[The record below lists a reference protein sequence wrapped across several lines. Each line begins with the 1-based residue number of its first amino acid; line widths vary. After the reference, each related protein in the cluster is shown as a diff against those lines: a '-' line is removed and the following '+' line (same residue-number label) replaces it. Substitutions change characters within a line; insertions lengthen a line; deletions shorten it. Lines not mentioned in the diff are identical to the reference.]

1 MIDRRS
7 LVMSGVAT
15 VLVPPSV
22 RAQRSGKVWRVVF
35 FSVAAGPN
43 PLADAFRRGLNE
55 LGYSEGRNLSIQ
67 YRWMAG
73 HESQYDDVARELA
86 ESEPD
91 VIVTA
96 GHPPAVAAKKA
107 TAQIPIVALAVVNPV
122 GGGLA
127 ASISHPGGNLT
138 GFSLEVTPETN
149 AKMLQLLH
157 EAAPKITRIGALWNS
172 ANPGS
177 RFYLDAVSHAAQSV
191 NLTLKAYDVR
201 RAEDIDVVFHSLRG
215 SVEGLIVFPEGL
227 LWTYRRNIVDAA
239 REAQLATI
247 FGYRDA
253 VEMGALMSYG
263 PDLVDLFKR
272 GAAYVDKIIKGAKP
286 AELPIQQPA
295 KFELVIN
302 VKTANALNIGV
313 PPTLLARADEVIE

>member
-7 LVMSGVAT
+7 LVASGIIT
-15 VLVPPSV
+15 VLASRSV
-22 RAQRSGKVWRVVF
+22 SAQRSKKVSRVVF

-43 PLADAFRRGLNE
+43 PLAESFTQGLKE
-55 LGYSEGRNLSIQ
+55 LGYSEGRDISIQ

-86 ESEPD
+86 QSEPD

-96 GHPPAVAAKKA
+96 GHPPAVAIKKA
-107 TAQIPIVALAVVNPV
+107 TTQIPIVALAVVNPV

-149 AKMLQLLH
+149 AKMLELLH
-157 EAAPKITRIGALWNS
+157 EAAPKLARIGALWNS
-172 ANPGS
+172 GNPGS
-177 RFYLDAVSHAAQSV
+177 RFYLDAVKQAAQSQK
-191 NLTLKAYDVR
+191 LTLNAYDVR
-201 RAEDIDVVFHSLRG
+201 RAEEIDTVFRSLRG
-215 SVEGLIVFPEGL
+215 NVEGLIVFPEGL
-227 LWTYRRNIVDAA
+227 LWTYRHNIVDAA

-253 VEMGALMSYG
+253 AEMGALMSYG

-272 GAAYVDKIIKGAKP
+272 GASYVDKIIKGVKP

-302 VKTANALNIGV
+302 VKTANALNIV
-313 PPTLLARADEVIE
+313 IPPTLLARADKVIE

>member
-1 MIDRRS
+1 
-7 LVMSGVAT
+7 L
-15 VLVPPSV
+15 
-22 RAQRSGKVWRVVF
+22 K
-35 FSVAAGPN
+35 
-43 PLADAFRRGLNE
+43 E
-55 LGYSEGRNLSIQ
+55 LGYSEGSNLSIQ

-73 HESQYDDVARELA
+73 HESQYDDVAREVA

-122 GGGLA
+122 GGGLV
-127 ASISHPGGNLT
+127 ASIPHPGGNLT

-149 AKMLQLLH
+149 AKMVQLLH
-157 EAAPKITRIGALWNS
+157 EAVPDITRMGVLWNS

-177 RFYLDAVSHAAQSV
+177 RFYLDAVENAAQS
-191 NLTLKAYDVR
+191 LKITLKACDVQK
-201 RAEDIDVVFHSLRG
+201 AEDIDVAFRSLHG

-227 LWTYRRNIVDAA
+227 LWTNRNHIVQAA
-239 REAQLATI
+239 REVQLATI
-247 FGYRDA
+247 FGYRGA

-263 PDLVDLFKR
+263 PDLFDLFER
-272 GAAYVDKIIKGAKP
+272 GAGYVDKIIKGAKP
-286 AELPIQQPA
+286 ADLPIQEPT

-302 VKTANALNIGV
+302 LGTAKALNISL
-313 PPTLLARADEVIE
+313 PPTLLARADQVIE

>member
-1 MIDRRS
+1 MIDRRG
-7 LVMSGVAT
+7 LVAGGIIT
-15 VLVPPSV
+15 VLAPRSV
-22 RAQRSGKVWRVVF
+22 LAQRSGKVWRVVF

-43 PLADAFRRGLNE
+43 PLAESFRQGLKE
-55 LGYSEGRNLSIQ
+55 LGYSEGRDISIQ

-73 HESQYDDVARELA
+73 QESQYDDVARELA
-86 ESEPD
+86 QSEPD

-96 GHPPAVAAKKA
+96 GHPPAVAIKKA
-107 TAQIPIVALAVVNPV
+107 TAHIPIVALAVVNPV

-138 GFSLEVTPETN
+138 GFSLEVTAETN
-149 AKMLQLLH
+149 AKMLELLH
-157 EAAPKITRIGALWNS
+157 EAAPKLIRIGALWNS
-172 ANPGS
+172 DNPGS
-177 RFYLDAVSHAAQSV
+177 RFYLEAVKQAAQSQK
-191 NLTLKAYDVR
+191 LTLNAYDVR
-201 RAEDIDVVFHSLRG
+201 GAQEIDSVFRSLRG
-215 SVEGLIVFPEGL
+215 NVEGLIVFPEGL

-239 REAQLATI
+239 REAKLAAI

-253 VEMGALMSYG
+253 AEMGALMSYG

-272 GAAYVDKIIKGAKP
+272 GAAYVDKIIKGVKP

-302 VKTANALNIGV
+302 VKTANALSIV
-313 PPTLLARADEVIE
+313 IPPTLLARADQVIE

>member
-1 MIDRRS
+1 M
-7 LVMSGVAT
+7 GGAT
-15 VLVPPSV
+15 IVLMPPSV
-22 RAQRSGKVWRVVF
+22 RAQRSGNIWRVVF

-55 LGYSEGRNLSIQ
+55 LGYSEGSNLSIQ

-73 HESQYDDVARELA
+73 HESQYDEVARQLA
-86 ESEPD
+86 ESQPD

-107 TAQIPIVALAVVNPV
+107 TARIPIVALAVVNPV

-127 ASISHPGGNLT
+127 ASIAHPAGNLT

-149 AKMLQLLH
+149 AKMLELLH

-177 RFYLDAVSHAAQSV
+177 RFYLDAVLRAAQSV
-191 NLTLKAYDVR
+191 NLTLNAYDVR
-201 RAEDIDVVFHSLRG
+201 RVEDIDVAFQSLRG

-227 LWTYRRNIVDAA
+227 LWTYRRQIVDAA

-253 VEMGALMSYG
+253 VQMGALMSYG

-272 GAAYVDKIIKGAKP
+272 GAAYVDKIIKGSKP
-286 AELPIQQPA
+286 ADLPIQRPT
-295 KFELVIN
+295 KFELAIN
-302 VKTANALNIGV
+302 AKTASALNISI
-313 PPTLLARADEVIE
+313 PPALLSRADEVVE

>member
-7 LVMSGVAT
+7 LVMGGVT
-15 VLVPPSV
+15 TMLVPLSV
-22 RAQRSGKVWRVVF
+22 RAQRSGNVLRVVF

-55 LGYSEGRNLSIQ
+55 LGYSEGHNLSIQ

-73 HESQYDDVARELA
+73 HESQYNDVARELA

-122 GGGLA
+122 GDGLA
-127 ASISHPGGNLT
+127 ASIPHPGGNLT

-149 AKMLQLLH
+149 AKMLQLLY

-177 RFYLDAVSHAAQSV
+177 RFYLDAVGHAAQSL
-191 NLTLKAYDVR
+191 NITLKAYDVR
-201 RAEDIDVVFHSLRG
+201 RAEDIDVVFHSLHG

-227 LWTYRRNIVDAA
+227 LWTYRRHIVDAA

-286 AELPIQQPA
+286 DDLPIQQPT

-302 VKTANALNIGV
+302 VKTANALNISV
-313 PPTLLARADEVIE
+313 PPTLLARADAVIE

>member
-7 LVMSGVAT
+7 LVMGGAT
-15 VLVPPSV
+15 IVLMPPSV
-22 RAQRSGKVWRVVF
+22 RAQQSGNIWRVVF

-55 LGYSEGRNLSIQ
+55 LGYSEGSNLSIQ

-73 HESQYDDVARELA
+73 HESQYDEVARQLA
-86 ESEPD
+86 ESQPD

-107 TAQIPIVALAVVNPV
+107 TARIPIVALAVVNPV

-127 ASISHPGGNLT
+127 ASIAHPAGNLT

-149 AKMLQLLH
+149 AKMLELLH

-177 RFYLDAVSHAAQSV
+177 RFYLDAVLRAAQSV
-191 NLTLKAYDVR
+191 NLTLNAYDVR
-201 RAEDIDVVFHSLRG
+201 RVEDIDVAFQSLRG

-227 LWTYRRNIVDAA
+227 LWTYRRQIVDAA

-253 VEMGALMSYG
+253 VQMGALMSYG

-272 GAAYVDKIIKGAKP
+272 GAAYVDKIIKGSKP
-286 AELPIQQPA
+286 ADLPIQRPT
-295 KFELVIN
+295 KFELAIN
-302 VKTANALNIGV
+302 AKTASALNISI
-313 PPTLLARADEVIE
+313 PPALLSRADEVVE

>member
-7 LVMSGVAT
+7 LVISGVTT

-22 RAQRSGKVWRVVF
+22 RAQRSGNVWRVVF

-43 PLADAFRRGLNE
+43 PLADSFRRGLNE

-73 HESQYDDVARELA
+73 HESQYDHAARELA

-138 GFSLEVTPETN
+138 GFSLEVTPENKREN
-149 AKMLQLLH
+149 AP
-157 EAAPKITRIGALWNS
+157 AS
-172 ANPGS
+172 ARSSP
-177 RFYLDAVSHAAQSV
+177 
-191 NLTLKAYDVR
+191 
-201 RAEDIDVVFHSLRG
+201 
-215 SVEGLIVFPEGL
+215 
-227 LWTYRRNIVDAA
+227 
-239 REAQLATI
+239 
-247 FGYRDA
+247 
-253 VEMGALMSYG
+253 
-263 PDLVDLFKR
+263 
-272 GAAYVDKIIKGAKP
+272 
-286 AELPIQQPA
+286 
-295 KFELVIN
+295 
-302 VKTANALNIGV
+302 
-313 PPTLLARADEVIE
+313 

>member
-7 LVMSGVAT
+7 LVMGGVAG
-15 VLVPPSV
+15 VLVPSSV
-22 RAQRSGKVWRVVF
+22 RAQRSEKVWRVAF

-43 PLADAFRRGLNE
+43 PLADAFTRGLNE
-55 LGYSEGRNLSIQ
+55 LGYSDGRNLSIQ

-73 HESQYDDVARELA
+73 HESQYGDVARQLA

-91 VIVTA
+91 LIVTA

-122 GGGLA
+122 GSGLA
-127 ASISHPGGNLT
+127 ASIPQPGGNLT
-138 GFSLEVTPETN
+138 GFSLEVTPDTN
-149 AKMLQLLH
+149 AKMLELLH
-157 EAAPKITRIGALWNS
+157 EAAPKITRVGALWNS

-177 RFYLDAVSHAAQSV
+177 GFYLDAVTHAAES
-191 NLTLKAYDVR
+191 LKITLKAYDVR
-201 RAEDIDVVFHSLRG
+201 RAEDIDVAFHSLHG
-215 SVEGLIVFPEGL
+215 AVEGLIVFPEGL
-227 LWTYRRNIVDAA
+227 LWTYRRHIVDAA
-239 REAQLATI
+239 REAQLAAI

-272 GAAYVDKIIKGAKP
+272 GAAYVDKIIRGAKP
-286 AELPIQQPA
+286 ADLPIQQPT

-302 VKTANALNIGV
+302 AKTANALNISV
-313 PPTLLARADEVIE
+313 PPNVARPRGPGD